1 MPGGAV
7 TDPARLARLQV
18 IGAAA
23 LFSTGGAVIK
33 STSFTGIRG
42 GLEVASLR
50 SGVAA
55 AAIAAVMPGARRN
68 WTRRTWLVGAAYAVT
83 VILFV
88 LANKQTTAANAIF
101 LQSTAPLYVL
111 LAGLL
116 LLHERVRGADVVVM
130 LVIVSGL
137 AMVAFGPQDAVA
149 TAPRPGLGDVLALVS
164 GVSWAATLLG
174 LRWIGR
180 EEGGVEAA
188 AGATVAGNLIA
199 FAVCLPWALPPSGD
213 GQDWALILYLGVV
226 QIGLAYIL
234 LTAAVRHVPAFE
246 VSLLLLVEPALS
258 PVWAWIVHGE
268 TPSGVAIAGG
278 ALILAATAAKV
289 WLDWRRSPVSA
300 ASLRA
305 PPAAPP

>member
-1 MPGGAV
+1 VPAPL
-7 TDPARLARLQV
+7 DPARLARLQV

-23 LFSTGGAVIK
+23 VFSTGGAAIK
-33 STSFTGIRG
+33 STGFSGVRG
-42 GLEVASLR
+42 GLELASLR

-55 AAIAAVMPGARRN
+55 VAVAAVMPAARRN
-68 WTRRTWLVGAAYAVT
+68 WTRRTWIVGAAYAAT

-88 LANKQTTAANAIF
+88 LANKLTTAANAIF

-111 LAGLL
+111 IAGLVL
-116 LLHERVRGADVVVM
+116 LSERVRGADVVVM
-130 LVIVSGL
+130 LVIVTGL

-149 TAPRPGLGDVLALVS
+149 TAPRPWLGDALALVS
-164 GVSWAATLLG
+164 GVTWAATLLG
-174 LRWIGR
+174 LRWVGR

-213 GQDWALILYLGVV
+213 GGDWALIFHLGVV
-226 QIGLAYIL
+226 QIGLAYLL

-268 TPSGVAIAGG
+268 APSGVAIAGG
-278 ALILAATAAKV
+278 VLILGATAAKV
-289 WLDWRRSPVSA
+289 WLDWRRSP
-300 ASLRA
+300 ASVTLRA